1 MLAQSIYYHFQREE
15 WGQGE
20 EIMDQSKTR
29 TQQGTLQMLYFSS
42 DMKVLRWLHPS
53 NFAVCNSLLS
63 VGLVPLMLRSSPR
76 QSSHPSGTSNILG
89 SPVPSQAS
97 L

>member
-1 MLAQSIYYHFQREE
+1 MEE

-20 EIMDQSKTR
+20 EIMDQSKTE
-29 TQQGTLQMLYFSS
+29 TQQGPLQILYFS
-42 DMKVLRWLHPS
+42 DVKVPRWLHPS

-63 VGLVPLMLRSSPR
+63 LGLVPLILCRSPW
-76 QSSHPSGTSNILG
+76 QSFHPSGTSNILG
-89 SPVPSQAS
+89 SPVQSQAS